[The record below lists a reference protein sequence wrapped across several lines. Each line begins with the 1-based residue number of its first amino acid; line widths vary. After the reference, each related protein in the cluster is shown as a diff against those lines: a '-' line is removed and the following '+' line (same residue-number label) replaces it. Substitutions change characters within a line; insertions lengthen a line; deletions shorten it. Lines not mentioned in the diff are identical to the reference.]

1 MWGEECI
8 HVGEK
13 VMYNLCGNRKNMK
26 RINFII
32 KIGLVEKE
40 VLVKRGKDI
49 LLSEIM
55 TQHMSSTLTETLN

>member
-1 MWGEECI
+1 
-8 HVGEK
+8 
-13 VMYNLCGNRKNMK
+13 MYNLCGNRKNMK